1 MSTTYR
7 LVRPRDTRE
16 TLLCLHSSASS
27 GRQWDTLAA
36 MFAPRFHV
44 HTPDLL
50 GYSPEGWRIGRLTS
64 LDEEAEHV
72 APLLPAGGAH
82 VFGHSYGAA
91 VALQLALRW
100 PERVR
105 SLTLY
110 EPVRF
115 GVLLQQPAPR
125 QEAET
130 IVGVGRRIG
139 LEVLSRS
146 LREAGR
152 QFVDYWSGAGA
163 WDRLSPR
170 RQEGV
175 AARMSKVHADFEAV
189 FSDRVP
195 LAAYARLAMP
205 IQLMG
210 GTRSPLPA
218 RKVLELLAAKMPEAA
233 IRVIPGLA
241 HMAPVSDPETV
252 AEHLPPWL
260 SMHELTARAA

>member
-7 LVRPRDTRE
+7 LTRPRASRA
-16 TLLCLHSSASS
+16 TLICLHSSASS

-36 MFAPRFHV
+36 MFAMRFHV
-44 HTPDLL
+44 LTPDLL
-50 GYSPEGWRIGRLTS
+50 GYSQEGWRIGRLTT

-72 APLLPAGGAH
+72 EPLLPAAGAH
-82 VFGHSYGAA
+82 LFGHSYGAT

-100 PERVR
+100 PERVL

-115 GVLLQQPAPR
+115 GVLLQHPATR
-125 QEAET
+125 EEGET

-152 QFVDYWSGAGA
+152 HFVDYWSGAGS
-163 WDRLSPR
+163 WDSLAPR

-189 FSDRVP
+189 FADRVP

-205 IQLMG
+205 IHLMG

-218 RKVLELLAAKMPEAA
+218 RKVLELLAAKMPDATLKM
-233 IRVIPGLA
+233 IPGVG
-241 HMAPVSDPETV
+241 HMAPVTDPGEV
-252 AEHLPPWL
+252 AGHLPPWL
-260 SMHELTARAA
+260 SMRESAAQAA